1 MSEKK
6 NVLWRFFASVKLALI
21 SLIILAITSVLGTLV
36 KQGQGAD
43 YYIQEYGSGLARFF
57 EMSDITNMYSSW
69 WFVALLCL
77 FAVNLV
83 VCSIERLPG
92 VWRQMTMDNLAID
105 PGHLEKMGL
114 TYHADSKLSPAGVAE
129 RITRLLSDAGWKKH
143 RKLEREADAPGGQ
156 TFLISVQ
163 KGSWSRLGVYIV
175 HLSILVI
182 LIGAITGSI
191 FGFQAYVF
199 IPEGKATG
207 NVFLR
212 ETKESFPLDFRLQC
226 DRFEKDFYP
235 NGMIKQYRADL
246 TVLDPE
252 RKTPY
257 QKTIVVNDP
266 LNYKGLAFYI
276 GDSYPMDAFF
286 IVVRNQ
292 KTGMEQAFRVPPE
305 QDVAWQG
312 TDVSFRI
319 EELRKDQ
326 DGAVD
331 EAKIRFMTDGA
342 DEPSLFWMQDKTTTI
357 VQQIGG
363 DLSFSFR
370 QLYSTLFLVTRDP
383 GVWIVYSGFMLI
395 IAGLAVSFFLSHRR
409 IWVYISPQSKH
420 GSRILVCGV
429 ANKHKPVFERKFQK
443 IVSLIAEDDAFFAG
457 NESKL

>member
-1 MSEKK
+1 
-6 NVLWRFFASVKLALI
+6 
-21 SLIILAITSVLGTLV
+21 
-36 KQGQGAD
+36 
-43 YYIQEYGSGLARFF
+43 
-57 EMSDITNMYSSW
+57 
-69 WFVALLCL
+69 
-77 FAVNLV
+77 
-83 VCSIERLPG
+83 
-92 VWRQMTMDNLAID
+92 
-105 PGHLEKMGL
+105 
-114 TYHADSKLSPAGVAE
+114 
-129 RITRLLSDAGWKKH
+129 
-143 RKLEREADAPGGQ
+143 
-156 TFLISVQ
+156 
-163 KGSWSRLGVYIV
+163 
-175 HLSILVI
+175 
-182 LIGAITGSI
+182 
-191 FGFQAYVF
+191 
-199 IPEGKATG
+199 
-207 NVFLR
+207 
-212 ETKESFPLDFRLQC
+212 
-226 DRFEKDFYP
+226 
-235 NGMIKQYRADL
+235 
-246 TVLDPE
+246 
-252 RKTPY
+252 
-257 QKTIVVNDP
+257 
-266 LNYKGLAFYI
+266 
-276 GDSYPMDAFF
+276 MDAFF

-331 EAKIRFMTDGA
+331 EAKIRFMTEGA

-409 IWVYISPQSKH
+409 IWVYISPKGKR